1 MTTNKDFKKRQLHQ
15 FIKNGLKDIVEKDPR
30 LIQPLM
36 TEYTFQ
42 AIIWDHICRQVK
54 NDWTLA
60 IEDFIPG
67 TQLKADVV
75 IYKCKQ
81 DGKLDLRYG
90 AVAIEVKPNG
100 LFQGIKNDI
109 KKLMKYTRHPES
121 PVNFGVMIFMSRQD
135 QSEDRVN
142 DYIRKDEDHKKIC
155 IIRIK
160 PPKKLLNYK

>member
-1 MTTNKDFKKRQLHQ
+1 MSTIEDSKKRQLHQ
-15 FIKNGLKDIVEKDPR
+15 FIKNELKDIVEKDLRLVQPR
-30 LIQPLM
+30 M

-54 NDWTLA
+54 NDWTLS

-81 DGKLDLRYG
+81 DGKLDSRYG

-100 LFQGIKNDI
+100 EIKGIQKDI
-109 KKLMKYTRHPES
+109 KKLKKYTRHAES
-121 PVNFGVMIFMSRQD
+121 TVNFGVMIYMTRKD
-135 QSEDRVN
+135 HSESRVN
-142 DYIRKDEDHKKIC
+142 HYIEKDEDNKKIC
-155 IIRIK
+155 VIRIN
-160 PPKKLLNYK
+160 PPKNF